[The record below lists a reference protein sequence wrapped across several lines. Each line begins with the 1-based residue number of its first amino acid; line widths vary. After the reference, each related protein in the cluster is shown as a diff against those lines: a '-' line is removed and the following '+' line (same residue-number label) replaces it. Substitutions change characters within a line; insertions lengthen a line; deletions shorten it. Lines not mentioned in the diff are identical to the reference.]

1 MLPTIQGAPVLLHQ
15 LFYNLINNS
24 LKFTRPDIAPV
35 ITVSGQL
42 IEERGATFAR
52 ITVADNGIGFD
63 QRYAA
68 SVFNSFTRLN
78 AKDRYEGTGLGLAL
92 SKKIAERHG
101 GSITAISSPGQG
113 TSIIVQ
119 LPYHPTRS

>member
-1 MLPTIQGAPVLLHQ
+1 LLHQ

-24 LKFTRPDIAPV
+24 LKFSRQDVPPI
-35 ITVSGQL
+35 ITISGQL
-42 IEERGATFAR
+42 AEESGVEFAR
-52 ITVADNGIGFD
+52 IIVADNGIGFE
-63 QRYAA
+63 QQYAP
-68 SVFNSFTRLN
+68 SIFNSFTRLN

-113 TSIIVQ
+113 TAIIVQ